1 MRKEFWLVTVA
12 AMLTVACGGK
22 KENEA
27 ENSEYISM
35 EQNEPGDSTVY
46 GLACDGCSDTIL
58 VFLPWTGG
66 DPDTIYILN
75 ATKEHQVFGR
85 PMIGDKLAVVMNKEN
100 PKMADLVVDLEE
112 LKGEWCYLVKP
123 QLRERAGMS
132 ESAQRHEL
140 REANDT
146 MFKELMQP
154 REYGVEIKSEHIARP
169 IGMTRTMTSDE
180 ESPVVFPPLKRYREW
195 RIFNGRLILNETTRD
210 TLGTVTVTNSDTATF
225 VLLRR
230 DTLVLR
236 FNDGEQ
242 GFYRRNEE

>member
-1 MRKEFWLVTVA
+1 
-12 AMLTVACGGK
+12 
-22 KENEA
+22 
-27 ENSEYISM
+27 
-35 EQNEPGDSTVY
+35 
-46 GLACDGCSDTIL
+46 
-58 VFLPWTGG
+58 
-66 DPDTIYILN
+66 
-75 ATKEHQVFGR
+75 
-85 PMIGDKLAVVMNKEN
+85 
-100 PKMADLVVDLEE
+100 
-112 LKGEWCYLVKP
+112 
-123 QLRERAGMS
+123 
-132 ESAQRHEL
+132 
-140 REANDT
+140 

-169 IGMTRTMTSDE
+169 IGITRTMTSDE

>member
-1 MRKEFWLVTVA
+1 MRKGFWLVTVA

-132 ESAQRHEL
+132 ETAQRHEL

-169 IGMTRTMTSDE
+169 IGITRTMTSDE
-180 ESPVVFPPLKRYREW
+180 ESPVVFPPLKRYSEW
-195 RIFNGRLILNETTRD
+195 RILNGRLILNETTRD